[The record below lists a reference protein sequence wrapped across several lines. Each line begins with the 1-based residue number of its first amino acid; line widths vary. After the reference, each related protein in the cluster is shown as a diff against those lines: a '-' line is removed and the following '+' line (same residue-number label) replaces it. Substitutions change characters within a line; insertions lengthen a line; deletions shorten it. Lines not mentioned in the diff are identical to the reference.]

1 MRRVVQESSD
11 AFLFSDYWSDV
22 SPSCINKTF
31 ILCTV
36 GKKKKDFSENASL
49 SELETSETSANVY
62 PKWNEMIQQY
72 KKHFK
77 VEKQSK

>member
-36 GKKKKDFSENASL
+36 GKKKKIFQRTHHCLSWKRLRLQQMFIQSEM
-49 SELETSETSANVY
+49 
-62 PKWNEMIQQY
+62 K
-72 KKHFK
+72 
-77 VEKQSK
+77 

>member
-1 MRRVVQESSD
+1 MYKYNIHFVHSEQ
-11 AFLFSDYWSDV
+11 
-22 SPSCINKTF
+22 
-31 ILCTV
+31 
-36 GKKKKDFSENASL
+36 KKKDFSENASL